1 MERLAKRI
9 RKAFEE
15 EGFKITVEYGM
26 NKTEFLDVFFDL
38 ENDCYR
44 PFRKKNSSISYVDR
58 RSNHPRNVLNQIP
71 KTINERLT
79 RLSKNEETFKNY
91 SQQYQKALVNS
102 DYNYPLV
109 YGKKENDGNKKRKR
123 KRRIIYYNPPFC
135 NSVSTNIGR
144 KFIQL
149 IDKIFTADHPY
160 RKIFNRNSLKLSY
173 SCMPNIKRII
183 HAHNWKILNS
193 TKEKQEQKCNC
204 RKKKECPVQGKCQ
217 VANVIYRASL
227 RNDGITKYYVGSTG
241 MKFKDRYALHKS
253 SFNKKDSK
261 ATELAKAVCE
271 LKRTNKNFEL
281 SWEIICRTR
290 KKFDLKSGCK
300 LCNLEKIEISQIKKE
315 ESLNKRTEL
324 QSICPHYR
332 NMFL

>member
-1 MERLAKRI
+1 MI
-9 RKAFEE
+9 FV
-15 EGFKITVEYGM
+15 TVCCYWLC
-26 NKTEFLDVFFDL
+26 FVFSSYSAWWYVIKHWNL
-38 ENDCYR
+38 VAQIVVLIVIL
-44 PFRKKNSSISYVDR
+44 NSEKYSSSKLQSKWHLR
-58 RSNHPRNVLNQIP
+58 RYIY
-71 KTINERLT
+71 I
-79 RLSKNEETFKNY
+79 Y
-91 SQQYQKALVNS
+91 IC
-102 DYNYPLV
+102 
-109 YGKKENDGNKKRKR
+109 NKKRKR

-149 IDKIFTADHPY
+149 IDKTFTADHPY

-193 TKEKQEQKCNC
+193 TKEKQEPKCNC

-217 VANVIYRASL
+217 IANVIYKASL
-227 RNDGITKYYVGSTG
+227 RNDGTTKYYVGSTG

-300 LCNLEKIEISQIKKE
+300 LCNLEKIEISKIKKE

-332 NMFL
+332 NMFLWNYGHYLFCLYVFVPLCFLFYFVQICKKCRLSQ